1 MAERKWKKA
10 GAWMIA
16 WIMAVVFAISGT
28 EQTFAST
35 SYVSSVNITLDVTP
49 TVGES
54 LPDLDVGYTS
64 DNCEVMIPSNTS
76 MILSRQNGPRQKMM

>member
-49 TVGES
+49 TVGN
-54 LPDLDVGYTS
+54 PFR
-64 DNCEVMIPSNTS
+64 IS
-76 MILSRQNGPRQKMM
+76 MWDIHPTTARS